1 MGIRHIVGN
10 CFGGADDRSVATKAT
25 LRNTHDDFEVWT
37 LDNDAVHGPHLDQT
51 HTRRRREQAKVQGK
65 KAKSKVAPATGQT
78 NWEQEEALKTYLG
91 KSASTNSIPRAL
103 SSNSLRKCCH
113 TPERKTRDM
122 IMMFDDDGNVVVKE
136 HGISQSIHFMSGS
149 ESSRTHSD
157 NGFPDQALHTPD
169 RSDDCNRVD
178 DESDGLS
185 VGLSVHDSPPAN
197 FQDSI
202 HIIEPALRRVLN
214 PKSVE
219 KMMDSC
225 FRERAMCFDGHIVGR
240 SLVKE
245 SRNIRRN
252 LSWSHFS
259 EISFNITQSSS
270 ELCAPSRRHT
280 VLVLTNEGDLEG
292 DEDNVP
298 CHYPDEDK
306 ESITITHRR
315 LSSIYESHHVHL
327 SKLQEQMGDSS
338 NPPENLL
345 ELMARKMFS
354 SHACLSQLSMDDMEE
369 EKSASLSGVT
379 RSHDLSICSDK
390 LPKIKTRVL

>member
-10 CFGGADDRSVATKAT
+10 CFGGVDNRSVATKAS

-37 LDNDAVHGPHLDQT
+37 LDKDVVHGPDTDQI
-51 HTRRRREQAKVQGK
+51 HTRERRKQTKVQLREG
-65 KAKSKVAPATGQT
+65 KSKVAPSVGRT
-78 NWEQEEALKTYLG
+78 NWAQEEALKTYLG

-103 SSNSLRKCCH
+103 SSSSLRKCCH

-122 IMMFDDDGNVVVKE
+122 IMMFDDDGKVVVKE
-136 HGISQSIHFMSGS
+136 HGISQSIHFISGS

-157 NGFPDQALHTPD
+157 NGYPDQALHTPD
-169 RSDDCNRVD
+169 RSDGCNRVD

-185 VGLSVHDSPPAN
+185 VHDSPPAD

-202 HIIEPALRRVLN
+202 NIIEPALRRVFN

-245 SRNIRRN
+245 SRAIRRN

-270 ELCAPSRRHT
+270 DLCVPNRRHT

-298 CHYPDEDK
+298 CHLPDKDK
-306 ESITITHRR
+306 ESIIHRR

-354 SHACLSQLSMDDMEE
+354 SHASLSQITMAEMEE
-369 EKSASLSGVT
+369 QTSGSLSGVT